1 MWNNLSEEVRDLVEA
16 AGFQAP
22 TEVQK
27 AAWEPML
34 AGENFYMVSPTGTGK
49 TLAYLL
55 PLLEKLEANGQ
66 VQAVILAP
74 SQDLAAQIADVA
86 RHWAKAK
93 GIKVQSLVGGANI
106 KRQIEKLKRKPEL
119 VIGTAGR
126 LNELAQ
132 SRKLK
137 LHQVNRLVLDECD
150 RLFSQE
156 QAATTQAFIDR
167 VQQSVSLAA
176 FSATA
181 NAEAWAQFE
190 GLREEVFFL
199 DCSQASQALTAKR
212 QHLYLQVSSR
222 KRDDALRRL
231 AQVEGMQALVFVRSI
246 AELDRLK
253 EKLTYRQV
261 PVAVLHSEMTSQD
274 RQNALQ
280 GFRQGRYVY
289 LLTTDVAARGMDI
302 PDLPYVIQYDQAE
315 DRATYTHRS
324 GRTGRMG
331 AEGSVL
337 SFVTDRSLRELKK
350 QVPDQAKLEEV
361 FLSQGQVS
369 KEAPVH
375 RDQGTSKSKRGQS
388 QTQKSKNKNKKR
400 KRQQKNKGAR
410 RQKK

>member
-1 MWNNLSEEVRDLVEA
+1 MWNNLSNEIRDLVEA
-16 AGFQAP
+16 AGFEEP

-27 AAWEPML
+27 AAWKPML
-34 AGENFYMVSPTGTGK
+34 EAENFYMVSPTGTGK

-55 PLLEKLEANGQ
+55 PLLESIEGNGSL
-66 VQAVILAP
+66 QAVVLAP
-74 SQDLAAQIADVA
+74 SQDLAAQIAEVA
-86 RHWAKAK
+86 RHWAKVK
-93 GIKVQSLVGGANI
+93 GIKIQSLAGGANI
-106 KRQIEKLKRKPEL
+106 KRQIEKLKQKPEL
-119 VIGTAGR
+119 VVGTAGR

-137 LHQVNRLVLDECD
+137 LHQVDRLVLDECD
-150 RLFSQE
+150 RLFSPE
-156 QAATTQAFIDR
+156 QLATTKAFIDR
-167 VQQSVSLAA
+167 LQHSASLAA

-181 NAEAWAQFE
+181 NAEAWAHFE
-190 GLREEVFFL
+190 SLRPEVFFL

-212 QHLYLQVSSR
+212 QHLYLKVASR

-246 AELDRLK
+246 AELERLG
-253 EKLTYRQV
+253 EKLSYRQV
-261 PVAVLHSEMTSQD
+261 PVAILHSEMTSQE
-274 RQNALQ
+274 RQQAIQ
-280 GFRQGRYVY
+280 GFRQGKYRY

-302 PDLPYVIQYDQAE
+302 PQLPYVIQYDEAE

-337 SFVTDRSLRELKK
+337 TFVTDRSLRELNK
-350 QVPDQAKLEEV
+350 QVPDQAVLEEV
-361 FLSQGQVS
+361 FLSQGQLT
-369 KEAPVH
+369 KQAPAH
-375 RDQGTSKSKRGQS
+375 RDQGSHKAKPSKKQD
-388 QTQKSKNKNKKR
+388 KPSKNKNKKR